1 MDYKALKWS
10 VHDNPNNPGEPCIG
24 VITLNRPEKL
34 NAVDPLMRLELDALC
49 NEIARNSIIKVVILT
64 GEGRGF
70 CAGGD
75 LKSEGEVLGAFE
87 GSMGIT
93 GPYKEMA
100 EYFFNDLRHRV
111 LQSAMRKLED
121 LPQVTI
127 AAINGPAVG
136 VGLEM
141 ATLCDMRIASD
152 RARFGEVAVPAGFV
166 PESGGARNLPK
177 LIGIGRAMRLILTG
191 EIIDAKEALRIGL
204 GRRSRAGCQTSR
216 LRRSLLPGASRPI
229 RIYPCAKP
237 SGWSKCIG
245 TGTAPMKVISRSSTP
260 CSKLPEPKTAKKACA
275 PSWRSARRAIL
286 ILTMPTG
293 RFRKRARQ
301 KNEKIANDDGFAEV
315 PGTTIESCRRN

>member
-1 MDYKALKWS
+1 
-10 VHDNPNNPGEPCIG
+10 
-24 VITLNRPEKL
+24 
-34 NAVDPLMRLELDALC
+34 
-49 NEIARNSIIKVVILT
+49 
-64 GEGRGF
+64 
-70 CAGGD
+70 
-75 LKSEGEVLGAFE
+75 
-87 GSMGIT
+87 MGIT

-177 LIGIGRAMRLILTG
+177 LVGIGRAMRLILTG

-204 GRRSRAGCQTSR
+204 VDEVVRHGKLLDTAFGLAAKIAANPYLSVRHAKRLVKMYWNWNRSDEGYQQELEAVLEITRTKDCQEGMRAFAEKRQPRYSD
-216 LRRSLLPGASRPI
+216 PYDA
-229 RIYPCAKP
+229 
-237 SGWSKCIG
+237 GWPFPDKN
-245 TGTAPMKVISRSSTP
+245 A
-260 CSKLPEPKTAKKACA
+260 AKK
-275 PSWRSARRAIL
+275 
-286 ILTMPTG
+286 
-293 RFRKRARQ
+293 K
-301 KNEKIANDDGFAEV
+301 K
-315 PGTTIESCRRN
+315 

>member
-1 MDYKALKWS
+1 MDYKAINWS
-10 VHDNPNNPGEPCIG
+10 VRDTPSRPGEPSIG
-24 VITLNRPEKL
+24 LITLNRPASL

-49 NEIARNSIIKVVILT
+49 GEIARNSILRVVILT

-87 GSMGIT
+87 GSMGIA

-141 ATLCDMRIASD
+141 ATLCDMRIASE

-177 LIGIGRAMRLILTG
+177 LVGIGRAMRLILTG
-191 EIIDAKEALRIGL
+191 EIIDAQEALRIGL
-204 GRRSRAGCQTSR
+204 VEEVVPPGKLLDTVLALADRIAANPYLSVRHAKRLVKMYWNSNRSDEGYQQELDAVLEITRTKDCQEGMRAFVEK
-216 LRRSLLPGASRPI
+216 RPP
-229 RIYPCAKP
+229 RYTYPYDAGSPFPQK
-237 SGWSKCIG
+237 
-245 TGTAPMKVISRSSTP
+245 TP
-260 CSKLPEPKTAKKACA
+260 
-275 PSWRSARRAIL
+275 
-286 ILTMPTG
+286 
-293 RFRKRARQ
+293 RKR
-301 KNEKIANDDGFAEV
+301 K
-315 PGTTIESCRRN
+315 